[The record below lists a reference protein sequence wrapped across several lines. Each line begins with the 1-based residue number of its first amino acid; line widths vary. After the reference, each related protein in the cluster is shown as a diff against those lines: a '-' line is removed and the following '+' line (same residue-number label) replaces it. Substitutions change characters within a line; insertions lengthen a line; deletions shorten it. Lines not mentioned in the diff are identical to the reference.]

1 MTKLLT
7 LYNPC
12 LSNKDVIK
20 RRGGWGGETVG
31 GSGGLSEAQGLQTEL
46 KPRSESPVFPTD
58 PQRMGA

>member
-1 MTKLLT
+1 MELWG
-7 LYNPC
+7 
-12 LSNKDVIK
+12 
-20 RRGGWGGETVG
+20 RRGGMGGETVG